1 MSRKEIWADLKGL
14 IRQLLHEEDN
24 DETKLA
30 MAVSEIETAL
40 EEHRTI
46 TVSAE
51 KLTSKELTALGRAL
65 HDLQRCLDNPSIST
79 VEFVANAL
87 DAPLGKLRGPVRRLA
102 AAVEQA
108 NSTSGRPPKLANVV
122 LAYKVARIL
131 KEVIGIEPALTR
143 VSETTTGSQ
152 GGAAFSRLLA
162 MVFEVGNIYAPDDLY
177 PLMKASLKLDQNP
190 RGDFQ

>member
-1 MSRKEIWADLKGL
+1 MSPKKTWADLKDL
-14 IRQLLHEEDN
+14 IRQLLHEEDSV
-24 DETKLA
+24 DTKLA
-30 MAVSEIETAL
+30 IAVSEIETAL

-87 DAPLGKLRGPVRRLA
+87 DAPLGKLRNPVRRLA

-122 LAYKVARIL
+122 LAYKVARTL

-143 VSETTTGSQ
+143 VSETSTGNR
-152 GGAAFSRLLA
+152 GGAAFNRLLA
-162 MVFEVGNIYAPDDLY
+162 MIFEVGNIHASDDLY
-177 PLMKASLKLDQNP
+177 PLMKAGIKLKKDP

>member
-1 MSRKEIWADLKGL
+1 MSRKKTCADLKDL
-14 IRQLLHEEDN
+14 IRQLLHEEDS

-40 EEHRTI
+40 EEHRTT

-87 DAPLGKLRGPVRRLA
+87 DAPLGKLRAPVRRLA

-108 NSTSGRPPKLANVV
+108 NSPSGRPPKLANVV

-143 VSETTTGSQ
+143 VSETSTGNR
-152 GGAAFSRLLA
+152 GGAAFNRLLA
-162 MVFEVGNIYAPDDLY
+162 MVFEVGNIDAPDDLY

-190 RGDFQ
+190 RGYFQ